1 MAIQKISGVTIDLDN
16 QAAGDIAYFDGAD
29 WVRLAKG
36 DPGDVLTMNES
47 VTAPEWQYVWTFPG
61 KIRGYLASG
70 NTDGGGIGEGPK
82 VIDRWS
88 FTSDANSTD
97 VGDVTL
103 GRTHTSGQSSSTHGY
118 LSGSSTTGISPLTS
132 AIDRWS
138 FATEGNATD
147 HGDLALA
154 QGYSTGQSSETHGYH
169 TGGHGVP
176 FNSSTFVN
184 TIQKFPFASTGSTN
198 NATDIADLTVARTA
212 FAGGSSSTHGYT
224 AGGGGPVV
232 PRSIV
237 IAKFPFASDTNATN
251 VGDADVLAGSCAG
264 TSSLTYGYLSGGEA
278 PNVSNTKTIRKYSF
292 ESDGDSV
299 ATGADLTVERHAN
312 SGMSSETFGYSAA
325 GYYAP
330 FGGAL
335 NIIEKF
341 SVESDSDATDVGNL
355 TVARWYS
362 SPVGS
367 QF

>member
-1 MAIQKISGVTIDLDN
+1 MALQKIPGRAIQLDS
-16 QAAGDIAYFDGAD
+16 QVSSDVMYFDGTD

-36 DPGDVLTMNES
+36 EAGEVLTVNITG
-47 VTAPEWQYVWTFPG
+47 TAPEWGTPPYVFPG
-61 KIRGYLASG
+61 TVRGYCASG
-70 NTDGGGIGEGPK
+70 NTDGGGVGEGPK

-88 FTSDANSTD
+88 FASDTNSVD

-103 GRTHTSGQSSSTHGY
+103 GRTHTTGQSSETHGY
-118 LSGSSTTGISPLTS
+118 LSGSSTQGSSPLTL

-147 HGDLALA
+147 HGDLALS

-184 TIQKFPFASTGSTN
+184 TIQKFAFASTGNTN

-237 IAKFPFASDTNATN
+237 IDKFPFASDTNATN

-264 TSSLTYGYLSGGEA
+264 TSSLTYGYLAGGEA
-278 PNVSNTKTIRKYSF
+278 PGVPNTSSIRKYSF
-292 ESDGDSV
+292 TTDGNSV
-299 ATGADLTVERHAN
+299 DGGADLTFIRHAN
-312 SGMSSETFGYSAA
+312 SGASSETFGYSAA
-325 GYYAP
+325 GFNA
-330 FGGAL
+330 GAQ
-335 NIIEKF
+335 NSIEKY
-341 SVESDSDATDVGNL
+341 SVESDSNATDVGNL

-367 QF
+367 QV

>member
-1 MAIQKISGVTIDLDN
+1 AV
-16 QAAGDIAYFDGAD
+16 
-29 WVRLAKG
+29 
-36 DPGDVLTMNES
+36 
-47 VTAPEWQYVWTFPG
+47 
-61 KIRGYLASG
+61 
-70 NTDGGGIGEGPK
+70 
-82 VIDRWS
+82 
-88 FTSDANSTD
+88 
-97 VGDVTL
+97 
-103 GRTHTSGQSSSTHGY
+103 
-118 LSGSSTTGISPLTS
+118 
-132 AIDRWS
+132 
-138 FATEGNATD
+138 
-147 HGDLALA
+147 A

-184 TIQKFPFASTGSTN
+184 TIQKFPFASTDSTN

-212 FAGGSSSTHGYT
+212 FAGGSSFTHGYT

-237 IAKFPFASDTNATN
+237 IDKFPYATEASAAN
-251 VGDADVLAGSCAG
+251 VGDADGWAGSCAG
-264 TSSLTYGYLSGGEA
+264 TSSLTHGYLAGGEWFNV
-278 PNVSNTKTIRKYSF
+278 PNTSNIRKYSF
-292 ESDGDSV
+292 VSDGNSTDI
-299 ATGADLTVERHAN
+299 GELTVERHAN
-312 SGMSSETFGYSAA
+312 SGISSTTYGYSAA
-325 GYYAP
+325 GFHGP

>member
-1 MAIQKISGVTIDLDN
+1 MAIQKISGVTIDLDS
-16 QAAGDIAYFDGAD
+16 QASGDVTYFDGTD

-36 DPGDVLTMNES
+36 APGDVLTMNES
-47 VTAPEWQYVWTFPG
+47 VTAPEWQDYWTFPG
-61 KIRGYLASG
+61 KVRGYLASG
-70 NTDGGGIGEGPK
+70 NTDGGGVGEGPK

-88 FTSDANSTD
+88 FTSDVDATD

-103 GRTHTSGQSSSTHGY
+103 GRTHTTGQSSETHGY
-118 LSGSSTTGISPLTS
+118 LSGSSTQGSSPLTL

-147 HGDLALA
+147 HGDLALS

-184 TIQKFPFASTGSTN
+184 TIQKFAFASTGNTN

-224 AGGGGPVV
+224 AGGGGSVV

-237 IAKFPFASDTNATN
+237 IDKFPFASDTNATN

-264 TSSLTYGYLSGGEA
+264 TSSLTYGYLAGGEA
-278 PNVSNTKTIRKYSF
+278 PGVPNTSSIRKYSF
-292 ESDGDSV
+292 ASDGDSV
-299 ATGADLTVERHAN
+299 DGGADLTFIRHAN
-312 SGMSSETFGYSAA
+312 SGVSSETFGYSAA
-325 GYYAP
+325 GFNA
-330 FGGAL
+330 GAQ
-335 NIIEKF
+335 NSIEKY
-341 SVESDSDATDVGNL
+341 SVESDSNATDVGNL

-367 QF
+367 QV